1 MKNEK
6 NDTRDRTGTKT
17 DDSRRDFMKKGALTA
32 SAVGLG
38 LAGAGTTA
46 AQQRDDV
53 LVYTDDYIAR
63 TPFRIVSQLPQ
74 SITIQLLRLPNG
86 NTVPEISQPDDYNG
100 YAMRYSTGN
109 QNVIGASYVFTTG
122 TLQED
127 TRYRFA
133 TEANV
138 FNGRLNLL
146 NTTASR
152 IGGGGGSGN

>member
-1 MKNEK
+1 MKNET
-6 NDTRDRTGTKT
+6 NDTRERTDTKA

-53 LVYTDDYIAR
+53 LVYTDDFIAR

-74 SITIQLLRLPNG
+74 SITVQLLRLPNG
-86 NTVPEISQPDDYNG
+86 NNVPEISQPDDYNG
-100 YAMRYSTGN
+100 YAMRYSIGN

-122 TLQED
+122 TLQEG
-127 TRYRFA
+127 TRYRFSQD
-133 TEANV
+133 ANV

-146 NTTASR
+146 NTTVSR
-152 IGGGGGSGN
+152 VGGGGGG